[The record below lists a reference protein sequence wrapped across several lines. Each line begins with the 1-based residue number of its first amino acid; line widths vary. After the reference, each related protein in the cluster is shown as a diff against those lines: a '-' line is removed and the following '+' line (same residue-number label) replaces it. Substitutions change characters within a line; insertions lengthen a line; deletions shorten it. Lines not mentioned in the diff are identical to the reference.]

1 MVILEESN
9 TSQSFYCIPRYY
21 EADSVT
27 FTNELTQEVLTYNI
41 DAVTSDHYL
50 IVTGTFDLQ
59 DGFTYLLK
67 VNSGGTEVYRDK
79 VFITSQTIE
88 DYSINNN
95 YFTAHTTTNDF
106 IIIS

>member
-1 MVILEESN
+1 MIILEESN

-27 FTNELTQEVLTYNI
+27 LTNETTQEVVSYNI

-50 IVTGTFDLQ
+50 IITGTFDLR
-59 DGFTYLLK
+59 DGITYLLK

-79 VFITSQTIE
+79 VFVTDQVS
-88 DYSINNN
+88 YSINND
-95 YFTAHTTTNDF
+95 YFVSHNTTNEF